1 MQYEIFHYLCSPANN
16 TFNGLRKYIL
26 YMVTYKEKTSIGAFL
41 SLLLLALIPASS
53 PKAQEIA
60 VKTNAVYDAT
70 ATINAGVEVAIA
82 PRWTLDI
89 SGNFN
94 GWNQAHQRRW
104 KHWLAQPEA
113 RYWFCDPFAGHFIGM
128 HLHGGQYNMG
138 GLDNNISFLG
148 TDFSGLS
155 DYRYQGWFIGAGVA
169 YGYSVILGRHW
180 NLEFEIGIGY
190 AYTRYDQFNCV
201 GCGRK
206 IKEDQNHHYFGPTKA
221 AVNLIY
227 VF

>member
-1 MQYEIFHYLCSPANN
+1 MAFKKRKTHLIFPL
-16 TFNGLRKYIL
+16 I
-26 YMVTYKEKTSIGAFL
+26 
-41 SLLLLALIPASS
+41 LLLITTANLNLH
-53 PKAQEIA
+53 AQDVA
-60 VKTNAVYDAT
+60 VKTNLLYDAT

-94 GWNQAHQRRW
+94 GWNQSHQRRW
-104 KHWLAQPEA
+104 KHWLVQPEA
-113 RYWFCDPFAGHFIGM
+113 RYWFCDPFAGHFLGM
-128 HLHGGQYNMG
+128 HLHGGQYNVG
-138 GLDNNISFLG
+138 GLDNSISFLG

-155 DYRYQGWFIGAGVA
+155 DYRYQGWFLGAGVA

-180 NLEFEIGIGY
+180 NMEFEIGIGY

-206 IKEDQNHHYFGPTKA
+206 IKEDQDHHYFGPTKA
-221 AVNLIY
+221 AINLIY
-227 VF
+227 TF

>member
-1 MQYEIFHYLCSPANN
+1 MAFKKRKTHLIFPL
-16 TFNGLRKYIL
+16 I
-26 YMVTYKEKTSIGAFL
+26 
-41 SLLLLALIPASS
+41 LLLITTANLNLQ
-53 PKAQEIA
+53 AQDVA
-60 VKTNAVYDAT
+60 VKTNLLYDAT

-94 GWNQAHQRRW
+94 GWNQSHQRRW
-104 KHWLAQPEA
+104 KHWLVQPEA
-113 RYWFCDPFAGHFIGM
+113 RYWFCNPFAGHFLGI
-128 HLHGGQYNMG
+128 HLHGGQYNVG

-155 DYRYQGWFIGAGVA
+155 NYRYQGWFLGAGVA

-180 NLEFEIGIGY
+180 NMEFEIGIGY

-206 IKEDQNHHYFGPTKA
+206 IKEDQDHHYFGPTKA
-221 AVNLIY
+221 AINLIY
-227 VF
+227 TF

>member
-1 MQYEIFHYLCSPANN
+1 MQ
-16 TFNGLRKYIL
+16 
-26 YMVTYKEKTSIGAFL
+26 
-41 SLLLLALIPASS
+41 
-53 PKAQEIA
+53 AQEVA
-60 VKTNAVYDAT
+60 VKTNLLYDAT

-155 DYRYQGWFIGAGVA
+155 DYRYQGWFIGGGIG

-180 NLEFEIGIGY
+180 NMEFEIGIGY

-206 IKEDQNHHYFGPTKA
+206 IKEDQDHHYFGPTKA
-221 AVNLIY
+221 AINLIY
-227 VF
+227 TF